1 MEIEKLNIPGAGSGD
16 DYYEVDPIQVLY
28 LGKDAF
34 PSSIEVT
41 YTDGSTAEIGVYKWL
56 GVEDIEFSMA
66 GSDVREITVMLTKD
80 GKNNY
85 TIRYKVVAKSDPVYA
100 YDELVLDPFGYVN
113 VTENG
118 QTVRTYQEFGT
129 TLDVVFDRVAKG
141 PESEEAE
148 SNVVSV
154 NVAEWD
160 FTGITFT
167 SGSEG
172 EAVAKVAKSDGTYQN
187 VTVPV
192 RMKKIATKEDGQLDL
207 SYAYYGYDFMA
218 VMYDTNSGVYFANFS
233 EEIRG
238 LREGYVDLMMTYW
251 CEGDLELYEGE
262 IT

>member
-1 MEIEKLNIPGAGSGD
+1 MAKEPE
-16 DYYEVDPIQVLY
+16 
-28 LGKDAF
+28 
-34 PSSIEVT
+34 
-41 YTDGSTAEIGVYKWL
+41 AE
-56 GVEDIEFSMA
+56 E
-66 GSDVREITVMLTKD
+66 T
-80 GKNNY
+80 
-85 TIRYKVVAKSDPVYA
+85 
-100 YDELVLDPFGYVN
+100 
-113 VTENG
+113 
-118 QTVRTYQEFGT
+118 
-129 TLDVVFDRVAKG
+129 
-141 PESEEAE
+141 E

-262 IT
+262 ITEDIADDIVTVTEGDKVVNYIKVYTTRQINVYADFTGMPQNVTDSVSLYYLEDNPADSPANVLARENAYDVPVTFTDGGGNYYEYTMKGMVCVLGVSGTNMDASEVN